1 MKFEFHREKSEA
13 NKQKHGISLEDA
25 TRIWEEAYLDLTA
38 RTVDEPR
45 WMAIGKIGEKLY
57 ACIYTRRGEAV
68 RLISCRR
75 ASQKEAWVYNEHFKE
90 IKGEAESDRD

>member
-1 MKFEFHREKSEA
+1 MEFELNMEKSEA
-13 NKQKHGISLEDA
+13 NKHKHGISLEEA
-25 TRIWEEAYLDLTA
+25 TQLWEEAYLEVAA

-75 ASQKEAWVYNEHFKE
+75 ASQKEA
-90 IKGEAESDRD
+90 GL